1 MVALAQIDRVMP
13 AVRDDQFDE
22 LMTQIG
28 GDVRKVVYSLAVIIG
43 LLIAILGLYA
53 IHVGGALPSAS
64 P

>member
-1 MVALAQIDRVMP
+1 
-13 AVRDDQFDE
+13 VRDDQFDE
-22 LMTQIG
+22 LMAQIG

-53 IHVGGALPSAS
+53 IHVGGS